1 MASSEWGHFPFA
13 IRHSLLATRVSTPFK
28 TTNSGILQMTGPET
42 LDVARDAIWTIV
54 IVSSPLMVVGL
65 VVGVI
70 VSLFQALTQIQEQTL
85 IYVPKILAIFATMLL
100 ALPFMA
106 DALHAH
112 MLRISSRIIGG

>member
-1 MASSEWGHFPFA
+1 
-13 IRHSLLATRVSTPFK
+13 
-28 TTNSGILQMTGPET
+28 MTGPET

-70 VSLFQALTQIQEQTL
+70 VSLF
-85 IYVPKILAIFATMLL
+85 L

-106 DALHAH
+106 DALHSH
-112 MLRISSRIIGG
+112 MMRISSRIIGG